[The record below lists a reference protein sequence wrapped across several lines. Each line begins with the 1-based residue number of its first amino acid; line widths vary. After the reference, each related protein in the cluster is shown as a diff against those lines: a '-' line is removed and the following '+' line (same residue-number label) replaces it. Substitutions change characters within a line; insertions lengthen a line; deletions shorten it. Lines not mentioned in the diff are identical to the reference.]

1 MINFVN
7 PKNEHDMLVQ
17 IFNQQRSHMEVY
29 AGIEDENGL
38 LQTPDIPVD
47 IQSRFGQARLKD
59 FAWRITE
66 ELGEVL
72 ESIEEN
78 SHQPVFYET
87 EIADVLH
94 FLTEFTI
101 LAGMGP
107 KDLIK
112 DLIPKG
118 ANLDSND
125 YLIILYDLI
134 KNNIP
139 SFEAFTKPDSKLF
152 LAVFTTGIITQRL
165 AMACNLLKNK
175 PWKRSE
181 RETDYEELKKR
192 IRDVWTA
199 YLTLCGVLDIGP
211 EKLHALY
218 FKQSDVTK
226 IRQET
231 GY

>member
-7 PKNEHDMLVQ
+7 SKNEHDMLVQ

-29 AGIEDENGL
+29 AEIEDENGL

-107 KDLIK
+107 KDLISK
-112 DLIPKG
+112 D

-134 KNNIP
+134 KDNIP
-139 SFEAFTKPDSKLF
+139 SLKFFTKPDSKLT
-152 LAVFTTGIITQRL
+152 LAIFTTGIIIQRL
-165 AMACNLLKNK
+165 AMTCNLLKNK
-175 PWKRSE
+175 PWKRSVK
-181 RETDYEELKKR
+181 ETDYEELKER
-192 IRDVWTA
+192 IRGVWAA
-199 YLTLCGVLDIGP
+199 YLTLCGALDIGP

-218 FKQSDVTK
+218 FKKSDVNK